1 MLKQRIRWKSG
12 QGIGFSALVFSVLS
26 VALSVG
32 SLKGASAE
40 EIGIS
45 TTTPPPNPRVRTV
58 TRPQATPM
66 ARPQAPATRPQT
78 ATRPRPIQDETT
90 PATSPQQMQSSGQLS
105 GTGTSPGQSSRAQ
118 TSPSQTLAPGA
129 NSSAPPRAV
138 PRRGQ
143 EQAVDLSALSTG
155 TSSSGG
161 SSAASGRSTTTAGMS
176 PHQSSGLV
184 PNFKFYFDFL
194 LRSWKGTPSQG
205 TLTFEGYHQRML
217 VEYTPSP
224 DLMFQADISSWQS
237 PKYYEVDYMLTRS
250 LQIRWGRIWIPFD
263 DMSPHSIFGGR
274 MNTSEFFQPNET
286 AFLPDIWADM
296 GMGLKIILADSSKFS
311 SDFHAY
317 AVNGFQ
323 SGGTSP
329 VQGEGGV
336 IEYPD
341 FAGTTGAS
349 SDNNNNKAM
358 GARWHSVFGQRFGIG
373 GSFYTGA
380 YTPKS
385 VPDSKTIT
393 MLGGDIQLMPTN
405 TTQIR
410 FGIVS
415 MKVGLYSP
423 PATPIAKDSFSRG
436 GSYVELGQK
445 FGAENRWK
453 FLIRAGKSQNDN
465 RVVDVS
471 DKTLVG
477 ATLLRNFGAVEAQ
490 LTFFKD
496 MNTVAAKSAYNYGA
510 FRLVTAL

>member
-1 MLKQRIRWKSG
+1 
-12 QGIGFSALVFSVLS
+12 
-26 VALSVG
+26 
-32 SLKGASAE
+32 
-40 EIGIS
+40 
-45 TTTPPPNPRVRTV
+45 
-58 TRPQATPM
+58 
-66 ARPQAPATRPQT
+66 
-78 ATRPRPIQDETT
+78 
-90 PATSPQQMQSSGQLS
+90 
-105 GTGTSPGQSSRAQ
+105 
-118 TSPSQTLAPGA
+118 
-129 NSSAPPRAV
+129 
-138 PRRGQ
+138 
-143 EQAVDLSALSTG
+143 
-155 TSSSGG
+155 
-161 SSAASGRSTTTAGMS
+161 
-176 PHQSSGLV
+176 
-184 PNFKFYFDFL
+184 
-194 LRSWKGTPSQG
+194 
-205 TLTFEGYHQRML
+205 ML

-250 LQIRWGRIWIPFD
+250 LQVRWGRIWIPFD

-296 GMGLKIILADSSKFS
+296 GVGLKIIIADSPKFS
-311 SDFHAY
+311 SDFHGY

-341 FAGTTGAS
+341 FAGTTGTA

-385 VPDSKTIT
+385 VPEKKSIT
-393 MLGGDIQLMPTN
+393 MLGGDIQLMPTS

-490 LTFFKD
+490 FTFFKD